1 MVPEMIL
8 IKDVE
13 GADFSEPVCFVEAVS
28 ASLRCAMCEN
38 VSPTMKEDSHGHMYC
53 ISCINMIEEEGE
65 FVCEND
71 GNVER
76 ISEMRQSTSA
86 WDQVLQLVVKCPK
99 HKFGCKFQASVEEI
113 LLHYQTCQEDS
124 RKPCAF
130 CGELIESKEHAAH
143 ITASCPKRPVTCPF
157 CKNDIEDCN
166 LVAHLDDC
174 DCRQANCTYCGK
186 MFDTFKELRDVHLM
200 ECPRMPIDCPY
211 KHLGCDYKGPRQEI
225 LTHTQNSTHIEI
237 LLERLNVMDEA
248 LQEARRENAK
258 LEQRVRELE
267 DRQSEADQYSVDMRD
282 SIDVN
287 KHDLEILKSDVE
299 RLSQEPV
306 ARRREEEL
314 GERLET
320 FLGPFEYLL
329 NGLRDVDQA

>member
-28 ASLRCAMCEN
+28 QSLRCAMCEN

-53 ISCINMIEEEGE
+53 ISCINMIEEEGK

-157 CKNDIEDCN
+157 CKNDIEECN
-166 LVAHLDDC
+166 LVDHLDDC
-174 DCRQANCTYCGK
+174 DCRPANCTYCGRP
-186 MFDTFKELRDVHLM
+186 FDTFKELRDVHLM

-287 KHDLEILKSDVE
+287 KHDLEILKGDVQ

-306 ARRREEEL
+306 TRRREEEL

-320 FLGPFEYLL
+320 FLGPFEHLL

>member
-28 ASLRCAMCEN
+28 ESLRCAMCEN

-113 LLHYQTCQEDS
+113 LD
-124 RKPCAF
+124 
-130 CGELIESKEHAAH
+130 
-143 ITASCPKRPVTCPF
+143 
-157 CKNDIEDCN
+157 
-166 LVAHLDDC
+166 HLDDC
-174 DCRQANCTYCGK
+174 DCRPANCTYCGRP
-186 MFDTFKELRDVHLM
+186 FDTFKELRDVHLM

-287 KHDLEILKSDVE
+287 KHDLEILKGDVE

-306 ARRREEEL
+306 TRRREEEL

-320 FLGPFEYLL
+320 FLGPFEHLL